1 MSIVDS
7 ITNAI
12 DEIEVSIIFLAVTF
26 FFFWGG
32 VGGGEGVD
40 CK

>member
-26 FFFWGG
+26 FFFLGGG
-32 VGGGEGVD
+32 VGGGGGGRL
-40 CK
+40 